1 MITVKEIDKVLSQA
15 APRTLSEEWD
25 NDGVMLCENQNK
37 PLKKV
42 LVMLEVTPDGITAA
56 EKAAMISLLPII
68 RLSSAPLNG

>member
-37 PLKKV
+37 PLK
-42 LVMLEVTPDGITAA
+42 
-56 EKAAMISLLPII
+56 
-68 RLSSAPLNG
+68 RCLSCLK